1 MTASRDPS
9 ATDADHVSDRFSV
22 ARVLFATDGSPSAAA
37 AAAHAVELADRTG
50 AMLHVLAVVE
60 SDRVASFASEGMR
73 RQARTRAAVEG
84 EEAAATVARQATAAG
99 VHALTAVEEGDPAA
113 VVADYAA
120 DVEAEVVVVGTRG
133 RTGGGRFVLGS
144 VAEELLDRV
153 ESAVLAVPVGGDG
166 DDAAGAVTPSYRR
179 LLLATDGE
187 TTTRRATAA
196 ALSLAAVYGADV
208 DALSVVDERVGRTP
222 DARASLDASAREA
235 VERVAT
241 EGASVG
247 LSVAPRVETG
257 VPAARILDVADAG
270 TDLVVVGA
278 RLPADAE
285 TRPLGSVSRRVV
297 RGSSVP
303 VLVVRGETGG
313 AEASATGGESA

>member
-22 ARVLFATDGSPSAAA
+22 SRILFATDGSPGAEA

-50 AMLHVLAVVE
+50 AVLHVLAVVE
-60 SDRVASFASEGMR
+60 GERVASFASEGMR
-73 RQARTRAAVEG
+73 RQVRTRAAVEG
-84 EEAAATVARQATAAG
+84 EEAAATAARRATAAG

-113 VVADYAA
+113 VVAAFAA
-120 DVEAEVVVVGTRG
+120 DVDAEVVVVGTRG
-133 RTGGGRFVLGS
+133 RTGDERFALGS

-153 ESAVLAVPVGGDG
+153 ASAVLAVPI
-166 DDAAGAVTPSYRR
+166 DDDDAGAVTPSYRR

-187 TTTRRATAA
+187 ATTRRATAA
-196 ALSLAAVYGADV
+196 ALSLAAAYGADV

-222 DARASLDASAREA
+222 DARASLDASARET
-235 VERVAT
+235 VERVAM

-278 RLPADAE
+278 RRPTDAE

-297 RGSSVP
+297 RGSPVP
-303 VLVVRGETGG
+303 VLVVRGETDG
-313 AEASATGGESA
+313 AAAKRGDE

>member
-22 ARVLFATDGSPSAAA
+22 SRILFATDGSPGAEA

-50 AMLHVLAVVE
+50 AVLHVLAVVE
-60 SDRVASFASEGMR
+60 GERVASFASEGMR
-73 RQARTRAAVEG
+73 RQVRTRAAVEG
-84 EEAAATVARQATAAG
+84 EEAAATAARRATAAG

-113 VVADYAA
+113 VVADFAA
-120 DVEAEVVVVGTRG
+120 DVDAEVVVVGTRG
-133 RTGGGRFVLGS
+133 RTGDERFALGS

-153 ESAVLAVPVGGDG
+153 ASAVLAVPIGDDG
-166 DDAAGAVTPSYRR
+166 DAGAVTPSYRR
-179 LLLATDGE
+179 FLLATDGE
-187 TTTRRATAA
+187 VTTRRATAA
-196 ALSLAAVYGADV
+196 ALSLAAAYGADV

-222 DARASLDASAREA
+222 DARASLDASARET
-235 VERVAT
+235 VERVAM

-278 RLPADAE
+278 RRPTDAE
-285 TRPLGSVSRRVV
+285 THPLGSVSRRVV
-297 RGSSVP
+297 RGSPVP
-303 VLVVRGETGG
+303 VLVVRGETDG
-313 AEASATGGESA
+313 AAAKRGDE